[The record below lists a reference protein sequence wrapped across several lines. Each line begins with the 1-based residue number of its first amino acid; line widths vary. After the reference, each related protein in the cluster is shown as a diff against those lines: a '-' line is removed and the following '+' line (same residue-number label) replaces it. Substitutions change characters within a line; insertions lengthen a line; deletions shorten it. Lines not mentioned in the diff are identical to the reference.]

1 MPPILYPRLIRLK
14 KLVLIVECLALVFL
28 REFKSKSLILLKDK
42 WFTHYRTYT
51 KPLPLKGVLNYFFST
66 FLVKE
71 LLRELFKC
79 YLTCL
84 LRADY
89 KVDKHLPLLYIKL

>member
-1 MPPILYPRLIRLK
+1 MPPILYLRLIRLK
-14 KLVLIVECLALVFL
+14 KLTLIVECLALVL
-28 REFKSKSLILLKDK
+28 CEFESKSSILLRDR
-42 WFTHYRTYT
+42 WFTYYRTYT
-51 KPLPLKGVLNYFFST
+51 KPLPLKGVLNYFFSV

-71 LLRELFKC
+71 LLRELFEC

-89 KVDKHLPLLYIKL
+89 EVDKHLPLLRVEL